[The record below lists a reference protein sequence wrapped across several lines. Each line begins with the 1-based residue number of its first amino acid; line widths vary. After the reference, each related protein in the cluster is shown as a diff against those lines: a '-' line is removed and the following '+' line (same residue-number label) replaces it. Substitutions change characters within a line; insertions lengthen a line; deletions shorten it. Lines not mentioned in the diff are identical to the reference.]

1 MLKTKKEC
9 TRLGGEA
16 TARLDRVV
24 WSLVLTREPLLEA
37 TTADALWSNNTDGR
51 LEGAADWTDK
61 VVVVCV

>member
-24 WSLVLTREPLLEA
+24 WSLVLTREPLLSRRRLMHFGA
-37 TTADALWSNNTDGR
+37 NDTDGR